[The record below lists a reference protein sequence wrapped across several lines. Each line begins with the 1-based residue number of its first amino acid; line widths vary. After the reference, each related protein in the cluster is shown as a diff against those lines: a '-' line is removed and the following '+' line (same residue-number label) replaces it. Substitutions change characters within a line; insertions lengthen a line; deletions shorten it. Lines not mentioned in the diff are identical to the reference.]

1 MLFKNEI
8 SAEFAQQLCEDA
20 DKVLEFVSQVK
31 WKDGFVCRNC
41 NHTNYCE
48 GKTPFSRRCT
58 RCKKEESATAHT
70 LFHNIKFPI
79 NKAFFIAYHVCMLGD
94 EFSSYTY
101 SFQLGLNQ
109 MTCWKF
115 RKRIQH
121 CIAKVD
127 KQDSCLAQRIPTHGY
142 LTGGSS
148 NSNMAPL
155 FQTRGSGTARKYDQ
169 KQVAHTPTLG

>member
-1 MLFKNEI
+1 LPEITNERTMMLFKNEI

-127 KQDSCLAQRIPTHGY
+127 KQDSNTIQGIL
-142 LTGGSS
+142 L
-148 NSNMAPL
+148 
-155 FQTRGSGTARKYDQ
+155 QTYE
-169 KQVAHTPTLG
+169 

>member
-1 MLFKNEI
+1 MLKKDLQP
-8 SAEFAQQLCEDA
+8 EFVQSLCEDS
-20 DKVLEFVSQVK
+20 DKVLQFLADVK
-31 WKDGFVCRNC
+31 WEKGFVCHSC
-41 NHTNYCE
+41 GHTNFCS
-48 GKTPFSRRCT
+48 GKTLASRRCT

-127 KQDSCLAQRIPTHGY
+127 KRDSNTIQGIL
-142 LTGGSS
+142 L
-148 NSNMAPL
+148 
-155 FQTRGSGTARKYDQ
+155 QTYE
-169 KQVAHTPTLG
+169 